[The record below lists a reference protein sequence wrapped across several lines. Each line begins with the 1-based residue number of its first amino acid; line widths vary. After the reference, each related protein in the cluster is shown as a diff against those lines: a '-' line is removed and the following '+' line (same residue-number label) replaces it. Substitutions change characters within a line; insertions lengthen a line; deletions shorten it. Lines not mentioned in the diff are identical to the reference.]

1 MIYFPYGDI
10 RADGLLLLMIDG
22 WIAGQ
27 SEREGGK
34 LWRRAAAP
42 APGVRS
48 SHKTERVD
56 PGMVWYVMVW
66 RGRYGM
72 CGSVAPLVGRA

>member
-1 MIYFPYGDI
+1 
-10 RADGLLLLMIDG
+10 MIDG

>member
-1 MIYFPYGDI
+1 
-10 RADGLLLLMIDG
+10 MIDG

-34 LWRRAAAP
+34 LWRRAADP
-42 APGVRS
+42 AGVRS

-66 RGRYGM
+66 HGWYGM
-72 CGSVAPLVGRA
+72 GSSVAPLVGRA